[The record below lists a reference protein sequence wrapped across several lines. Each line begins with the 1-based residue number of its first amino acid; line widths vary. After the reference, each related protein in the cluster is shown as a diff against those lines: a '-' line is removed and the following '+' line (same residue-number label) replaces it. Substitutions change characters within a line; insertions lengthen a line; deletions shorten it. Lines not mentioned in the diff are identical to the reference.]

1 MSKENKKLSK
11 EEREMRALLKK
22 MKKLPKKP
30 VGARYQ
36 DPTTLRNDDDMEE
49 ATQLF
54 RDMKQ
59 RDF

>member
-1 MSKENKKLSK
+1 MSKEKKKLSK
-11 EEREMRALLKK
+11 QERELQSLLKK

-30 VGARYQ
+30 SGARYQ
-36 DPTTLRNDDDMEE
+36 DPTTLRDDEDLEE

-54 RDMKQ
+54 REMKA

>member
-22 MKKLPKKP
+22 MKKLPKTP
-30 VGARYQ
+30 TGVRYQ

-54 RDMKQ
+54 REMKA

>member
-1 MSKENKKLSK
+1 MTKEKKKLSK
-11 EEREMRALLKK
+11 QERELQSLLKK

-30 VGARYQ
+30 SGARYQ
-36 DPTTLRNDDDMEE
+36 DPTTLRDDEDLEE

-54 RDMKQ
+54 REMKA

>member
-1 MSKENKKLSK
+1 MTKEKKKLSK
-11 EEREMRALLKK
+11 QERELQSLLKK

-30 VGARYQ
+30 AGARYQ
-36 DPTTLRNDDDMEE
+36 DPTTIRNDDDMEE

-54 RDMKQ
+54 REMKA

>member
-1 MSKENKKLSK
+1 MTKEKKKLSK
-11 EEREMRALLKK
+11 QERELQSLLKK
-22 MKKLPKKP
+22 MKKLPKKTS
-30 VGARYQ
+30 GARYQ

-54 RDMKQ
+54 REMKA